1 MTLQA
6 LRLRTGDPVFFRI
19 LRTCTAGHRFGHA
32 TTAGFI
38 AAAERVSGRDLSA
51 FFTTWLY
58 TPAAPPLP
66 PLLPTQ

>member
-6 LRLRTGDPVFFRI
+6 LRVRVGDPVFFRI
-19 LRTCTAGHRFGHA
+19 LRTYAARYRYGNV
-32 TTAGFI
+32 TTRDFI
-38 AAAERVSGRDLSA
+38 AVAEQVSGQHLNA

-58 TPAAPPLP
+58 APAAPPLP